1 MISIMVPT
9 LKNMKIIPLA
19 VMVKNQCVVEEFS
32 KLYKTY
38 FGKDAIVKFLYDM
51 VDEKGYCC
59 QVIESNRIVIERE
72 LNKPLPMIKKKIMEI
87 LKNLLNA
94 EFVKIHLNR

>member
-1 MISIMVPT
+1 
-9 LKNMKIIPLA
+9 
-19 VMVKNQCVVEEFS
+19 
-32 KLYKTY
+32 
-38 FGKDAIVKFLYDM
+38 M

>member
-1 MISIMVPT
+1 
-9 LKNMKIIPLA
+9 
-19 VMVKNQCVVEEFS
+19 
-32 KLYKTY
+32 
-38 FGKDAIVKFLYDM
+38 M

-94 EFVKIHLNR
+94 EFVKIHLNRWCQLKVHDHITGKYTWSVHQDCNLNLTIASL